1 MILFIILYVGWC
13 FIRKVFIKIF
23 FTYQCVKQDRIIK
36 TEKEENEKIE
46 WNHVHEESEVLRKER
61 DILTNKTRI
70 ILEKWFEENISHP

>member
-1 MILFIILYVGWC
+1 MILFIILYVGLC
-13 FIRKVFIKIF
+13 FIRKVFIKTF
-23 FTYQCVKQDRIIK
+23 FTYQCVKQDRIII